1 MTLSPS
7 SSLSYCQDFSAN
19 DYRALKICLTINTC
33 IINEKASKY
42 FLAEILKMLCFIIE
56 MNNKI
61 TIATVIFQYV
71 AEIQKF

>member
-19 DYRALKICLTINTC
+19 DYRALKICLTINTF
-33 IINEKASKY
+33 INEKASKY
-42 FLAEILKMLCFIIE
+42 FLAEILKMMCFIIE